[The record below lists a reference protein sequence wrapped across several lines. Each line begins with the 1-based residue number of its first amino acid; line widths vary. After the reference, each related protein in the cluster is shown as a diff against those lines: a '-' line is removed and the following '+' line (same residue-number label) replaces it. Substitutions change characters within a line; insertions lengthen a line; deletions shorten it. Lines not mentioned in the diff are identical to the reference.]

1 MSLNNFTRTLP
12 YDSAAVQARL
22 AAAAQAIAA
31 GSGAVS
37 SKFYAH
43 TQLQIYGVT
52 FITTTAGTSTYSYNG
67 SATSPATVISALHV
81 YNTNTTG
88 TAVTLATDTIGPFIV
103 GGTATALQTNVGGTS
118 GGIAGGYQGPY
129 ALNTLGGTNTSQVFG
144 TNTFVTGTAT
154 GSQIQSGYPGGGVG
168 FGGLPM
174 NPGDALYFVNGTDAT
189 AATTCILQYGLAPT
203 SGQIVA

>member
-1 MSLNNFTRTLP
+1 MSLNNVTRTLP

-22 AAAAQAIAA
+22 VNNQLLSA

-37 SKFYAH
+37 PKFYAW

-52 FITTTAGTSTYSYNG
+52 LATIVAGTSTYSYNG
-67 SATSPATVISALHV
+67 SATSPATTVSLLHV
-81 YNTNTTG
+81 YNSNTTG

-103 GGTATALQTNVGGTS
+103 GGTSTPGQNNVGGTS
-118 GGIAGGYQGPY
+118 GGIAGGYNGPY

-144 TNTFVTGTAT
+144 TNTLVSGTAT
-154 GSQIQSGYPGGGVG
+154 GSQIQSGYAGGGVG

-174 NPGDALYFVNGTDAT
+174 NAGDLIYFVNGTDAT
-189 AATTCILQYGLAPT
+189 ASTQCLLQYGIQPVN
-203 SGQIVA
+203 GQIVA